1 MRKIMMLAVGAALLV
16 SFPASAQAAPSPTAV
31 LSTHRCTASSDYC
44 IVIEYTR
51 ASPHRVPLLIAHKVS
66 GRKGH
71 TYWARWTYQK
81 PGKRIT
87 VGGWK
92 KSTWTGENGR
102 VPGVAVETL
111 WGYSGRRGG
120 PKLPKKTLVC
130 TQFKGSKQKACYRLG

>member
-1 MRKIMMLAVGAALLV
+1 M
-16 SFPASAQAAPSPTAV
+16 PTAE
-31 LSTHRCTASSDYC
+31 THRCTASRDYC

-71 TYWARWTYQK
+71 AYWARWTYQK
-81 PGKRIT
+81 PGKQVT

-102 VPGVAVETL
+102 APGVAVETL
-111 WGYSGRRGG
+111 WGHSGRPGG

-130 TQFKGSKQKACYRLG
+130 TQFKGSNQKACYRLG